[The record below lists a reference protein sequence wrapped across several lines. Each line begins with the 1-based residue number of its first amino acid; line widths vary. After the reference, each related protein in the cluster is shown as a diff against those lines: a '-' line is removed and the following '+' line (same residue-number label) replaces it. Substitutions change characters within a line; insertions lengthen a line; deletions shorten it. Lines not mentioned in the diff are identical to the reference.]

1 MLIKFDENL
10 TIEHFSKD
18 NYPNPSKTQE
28 GKARKFAVKHLPCSA
43 IFDSPLGD
51 SVSIAESRPDDSSYQ
66 AVITPLE
73 VQLLRIRE
81 IVSLSAMVV
90 AVSGLAYG
98 QTITGS
104 VTGVVTDPTGAVV
117 VGATVTATNTGT
129 GVVTTATTNGA
140 GVYYLHF
147 LQIGQYQLTIQGTG
161 FKELTTAPFTL
172 EVDQVAK
179 VDGKLETGAAN
190 ETVTVSNELQPILD
204 TDDATLTT
212 TFTANT
218 IENMPLNG
226 RNFSS
231 ITMFLPGAVDTSP
244 TGMSDVNAIERSTGP
259 DGQVSVNGNRNQSNN
274 YLLDGIEINETI
286 NNTIGYNPSPDAIEN
301 LTAITSN
308 AGAEYGNVNGGDIIA
323 VLKSGTNQ
331 FHGSAFAFLENYN
344 LDANT
349 WANNFASVAR
359 QPFTQTIFGGTLGGP
374 IRKNKLFFFV
384 DYSADRYHQGG
395 TQAASVIP
403 AAFRTGDFSSLPI
416 QLTHFVAGQGQVN
429 YANNQVPITNPV
441 AQYLF
446 AHPEFYPLPNRTPTD
461 GIAQNNYVG
470 TYRNTVRNDQ
480 GDVKIDYTLSA
491 HDSIMGR
498 YSQGI
503 ASDAT
508 PQTPLA
514 ITFPPTDDY
523 PFKGVALNWVHT
535 FSPILVNEARAG
547 WSRVRWDQGLPED
560 TTGAFGLKGN
570 SIVGIN
576 AAQPYPGFAL
586 QDFATG
592 EGRSNQTYLSDVG
605 TFGGGS
611 SLIDNTFAYGDNLT
625 LQLNKHSIKAGIEVL
640 RYQQNEFYPGN
651 DGVMGRMAYA
661 GAFTGDT
668 ISDFVTDNIWY
679 AGISANV
686 GRSGQR
692 QYRDAAFLQDDWK
705 ITSNLTLNLGMRY
718 EYDQPI
724 YEVNNKQGNIDIATG
739 VYYTAGEAGTG
750 AIFGDSRALY
760 HPTYTNFQP
769 RLGFSYQPRPRLV
782 VRGGYGITNY
792 LEGTGANLRLNFN
805 PPFHPVYSY
814 QAVAASATSPGTPL
828 NVQDAIP
835 ANVTGSLISNTY
847 RAWTNIKP
855 ALVQEFTLSTE
866 YELDNKTSVV
876 IGYVGQTGQHLIDPL
891 AGNQLT
897 APGAAAPFANLV
909 GQTGSVVVTESEAV
923 SNYNAAQL
931 QMRRRQSKG
940 LEFQIN
946 YTFAKA
952 MTNNP
957 GFYGSPNV
965 SGASPYWQNAYD
977 GQADYGPSGT
987 DTRHSLSANAV
998 YQLPF
1003 GHGQMF
1009 GGNSNWLVNEALG
1022 GWKITGTAIAY
1033 SGLPVTI
1040 NGPDTTTVNN
1050 RASRANHYQNLKIA
1064 NRTLNNWFGTG
1075 PTVYQPV
1082 QVTSTVNGAPVTT
1095 TVNGC
1100 TTSQA
1105 QALGCA
1111 YGPTVGEQFG
1121 SAAVGSERAPGFEQL
1136 DFSAGK
1142 QFHIYDTQA
1151 LEFRSD
1157 FFNAFNIASYSNP
1170 DNGITDSNFGQITN
1184 VRGIPRTIQFSLHYN
1199 F

>member
-1 MLIKFDENL
+1 M
-10 TIEHFSKD
+10 T
-18 NYPNPSKTQE
+18 
-28 GKARKFAVKHLPCSA
+28 AVSQLVLQLS
-43 IFDSPLGD
+43 
-51 SVSIAESRPDDSSYQ
+51 
-66 AVITPLE
+66 E
-73 VQLLRIRE
+73 VQFLRIRD
-81 IVSLSAMVV
+81 IVSLSAVLVV
-90 AVSGLAYG
+90 SSGLAYG

-104 VTGVVTDPTGAVV
+104 ITGVVTDPTGAVV
-117 VGATVTATNTGT
+117 AGASVTAANTST
-129 GVVTTATTNGA
+129 GVVTTATTNND
-140 GVYYLHF
+140 GVYYLRF
-147 LQIGQYQLTIQGTG
+147 LQIGQYTLTIEGVG
-161 FKELTTAPFTL
+161 FKELTTEPFTL

-179 VDGKLETGAAN
+179 VDGKLQTGTAS
-190 ETVTVSNELQPILD
+190 ESVTVTNELQPILD

-231 ITMFLPGAVDTSP
+231 ITMFLPGSVDTSP
-244 TGMSDVNAIERSTGP
+244 AGMSDVNAIERSTGP

-349 WANNFASVAR
+349 WANNFAHVAR
-359 QPFTQTIFGGTLGGP
+359 QPFTQTIFGGTFGGP
-374 IRKNKLFFFV
+374 VIKNKLFFFV
-384 DYSADRYHQGG
+384 DYSANRYHQGG
-395 TQAASVIP
+395 TEAVSVIP
-403 AAFRTGDFSSLPI
+403 AAFRKGDFSSLPV
-416 QLTHFVAGQGQVN
+416 QLTHFVPGQGQVN
-429 YANNQVPITNPV
+429 YDNNQVPITNPV
-441 AQYLF
+441 A
-446 AHPEFYPLPNRTPTD
+446 PLPNQNPTD
-461 GIAQNNYVG
+461 GIAQNNYIG
-470 TYRNTVRNDQ
+470 SYRNTVRNDQ
-480 GDVKIDYTLSA
+480 GDVKIDYTLGA

-498 YSQGI
+498 YSQGV

-514 ITFPPTDDY
+514 ITFPPSNSY
-523 PFKGVALNWVHT
+523 PFKGLALNWVHT
-535 FSPILVNEARAG
+535 FSPIVVNEARAG
-547 WSRVRWDQGLPED
+547 WTRVRWDQGIPED
-560 TTGAFGLKGN
+560 TTGAFGLNGN

-576 AAQPYPGFAL
+576 AAQPYAGFAL
-586 QDFATG
+586 QDFGASQ
-592 EGRSNQTYLSDVG
+592 GRSNQTYLSDVG

-611 SLIDNTFAYGDNLT
+611 SLIDNTYSYDDTLT
-625 LQLNKHSIKAGIEVL
+625 LQLNKHSIKAGVEVL

-651 DGVMGRMAYA
+651 DGVMGRMQYA

-724 YEVNNKQGNIDIATG
+724 YEVNNKQGNVDLATG
-739 VYYTAGEAGTG
+739 VYYTAGEAGAG

-760 HPTYTNFQP
+760 QPTYTNFQP
-769 RLGFSYQPRPRLV
+769 RLGFSYQPKPRFV

-814 QAVAASATSPGTPL
+814 TAEPASATSGGTPL
-828 NVQDAIP
+828 TVADAIP
-835 ANVTGSLISNTY
+835 TDVTGSLVSNTY
-847 RAWTNIKP
+847 RAWTKIRP
-855 ALVQEFTLSTE
+855 ALIQEFTLSTE

-876 IGYVGQTGQHLIDPL
+876 IGYVGQTGQHLVDPR

-897 APGAAAPFANLV
+897 APGTVAPFANLV

-931 QMRRRQSKG
+931 QMRRRQYKG

-957 GFYGSPNV
+957 GFYGTPNV
-965 SGASPYWQNAYD
+965 SGASAYWQDAYN
-977 GQADYGPSGT
+977 GRADYGPSGT
-987 DTRHSLSANAV
+987 DTRHSLSATAV

-1003 GHGQMF
+1003 GHGQTF
-1009 GGNSNWLVNEALG
+1009 GGNSNWLVNEAIG
-1022 GWKITGTAIAY
+1022 GWKITGTAIAF

-1040 NGPDTTTVNN
+1040 SGPDSTTVNN
-1050 RASRANHYQNLKIA
+1050 RASRANHYQDLKIT

-1075 PTVYQPV
+1075 STVNEPV
-1082 QVTSTVNGAPVTT
+1082 QVTSVVNGVSSVSTI
-1095 TVNGC
+1095 NGC
-1100 TTSQA
+1100 TTAQA

-1121 SAAVGSERAPGFEQL
+1121 SAAVGTERAPGFEQL

-1142 QFHIYDTQA
+1142 QFPIYEKQA
-1151 LEFRSD
+1151 LEFRAD
-1157 FFNAFNIASYSNP
+1157 FFNAFNIASYGNP

>member
-1 MLIKFDENL
+1 MRIK
-10 TIEHFSKD
+10 
-18 NYPNPSKTQE
+18 
-28 GKARKFAVKHLPCSA
+28 
-43 IFDSPLGD
+43 
-51 SVSIAESRPDDSSYQ
+51 
-66 AVITPLE
+66 
-73 VQLLRIRE
+73 E
-81 IVSLSAMVV
+81 IVFLCTPFILS
-90 AVSGLAYG
+90 SGLACA

-104 VTGVVTDPTGAVV
+104 ITGVVTDPTGAVIPD
-117 VGATVTATNTGT
+117 AKVTAINSST
-129 GVVTTATTNGA
+129 GVTNTATTNGD
-140 GVYYLHF
+140 GIYYLRF
-147 LQIGQYQLTIQGTG
+147 LQIGQYKITIEAAG
-161 FKELTTAPFTL
+161 FKGLSTQPFTL

-179 VDGKLETGAAN
+179 IDGKLETGDAS
-190 ETVTVSNELQPILD
+190 ESVTVTDELQPILD
-204 TDDATLTT
+204 TDNSTLTT

-218 IENMPLNG
+218 LQNVPLNG

-231 ITMFLPGAVDTSP
+231 ITQFLPGAVDTSP
-244 TGMSDVNAIERSTGP
+244 AGMSGVNAIERATGP

-323 VLKSGTNQ
+323 VLKSGTNH

-349 WANNFASVAR
+349 WANKFAKVPR
-359 QPFTQTIFGGTLGGP
+359 QPFTQTIFGGTFGGP
-374 IRKNKLFFFV
+374 VLKNKLFFFV
-384 DYSADRYHQGG
+384 DYSANRYQMGG
-395 TQAASVIP
+395 SQAASVIP
-403 AAFRTGDFSSLPI
+403 AAFRKGDFSSLPV
-416 QLTHFVAGQGQVN
+416 QLTHFVPGQGQVA
-429 YANNQVPITNPV
+429 YPNNQVPITNPV

-446 AHPEFYPLPNRTPTD
+446 AHPEFYPLPNQTPTD
-461 GIAQNNYVG
+461 GIAQNNYIG
-470 TYRNTVRNDQ
+470 SYRNTVRNDQ
-480 GDVKIDYTLSA
+480 GDVKIDYTLGPR
-491 HDSIMGR
+491 DTIMGR

-514 ITFPPTDDY
+514 ITFPPVNDY
-523 PFKGVALNWVHT
+523 PFKGIALNWIHT
-535 FSPILVNEARAG
+535 FSPTIVNEARAG
-547 WSRVRWDQGLPED
+547 WSRVRWDQGIPQD
-560 TTGAFGLKGN
+560 TTGAFGMSGN

-576 AAQPYPGFAL
+576 APQPYPGFTL
-586 QDFATG
+586 QDFGAIG
-592 EGRSNQTYLSDVG
+592 AGSNQTYLTGVG

-611 SLIDNTFAYGDNLT
+611 SLIDNTFSYGDTLT
-625 LQLNKHSIKAGIEVL
+625 LQLNKHSIKAGVEIL
-640 RYQQNEFYPGN
+640 RYQQNDFYPGN
-651 DGVMGRMAYA
+651 DGVMGRMQYSS
-661 GAFTGDT
+661 AFTGDT
-668 ISDFVTDNIWY
+668 MSDFVTDNIWY

-692 QYRDAAFLQDDWK
+692 QYRDAAFVQDDWK
-705 ITSNLTLNLGMRY
+705 ITSNLTLNLGLRY

-724 YEVNNKQGNIDIATG
+724 YEVNNKQGNVDLATG
-739 VYYTAGEAGTG
+739 AYYTAGQAGAG

-769 RLGFSYQPRPRLV
+769 RVGFSYQPLPRLV

-792 LEGTGANLRLNFN
+792 LEGTGSNLRLNFN

-814 QAVAASATSPGTPL
+814 TAVAASATSAGTPL
-828 NVQDAIP
+828 TVQNAIP
-835 ANVTGSLISNTY
+835 SNVTGSLISNTY
-847 RAWTNIKP
+847 RAWGNIKP
-855 ALVQEFTLSTE
+855 ALIQEFTLSTE

-876 IGYVGQTGQHLIDPL
+876 IGYVGQTGQHLIDPR

-897 APGAAAPFANLV
+897 APGTVAPYANLV
-909 GQTGSVVVTESEAV
+909 GQTGSVVITESEAM

-957 GFYGSPNV
+957 GFFGAPNT
-965 SGASPYWQNAYD
+965 SNASPYWQDAYN
-977 GQADYGPSGT
+977 GHADYGPSGT
-987 DTRHSLSANAV
+987 DTRHSLSATAV

-1003 GHGQMF
+1003 GRGQMF
-1009 GGNSNWLVNEALG
+1009 GGNSNWIVNEAIG
-1022 GWKITGTAIAY
+1022 GWKITGTAIAF

-1040 NGPDTTTVNN
+1040 NGPDTTSVNN
-1050 RASRANHYQNLKIA
+1050 KASRANHYQNLKIT
-1064 NRTLNNWFGTG
+1064 NRTLSNWFGTG
-1075 PTVYQPV
+1075 STVYHPIQSS
-1082 QVTSTVNGAPVTT
+1082 TTVNGVTTVT

-1100 TTSQA
+1100 ATAQA
-1105 QALGCA
+1105 QSLGCA
-1111 YGPTVGEQFG
+1111 YGPTIGEQFG
-1121 SAAVGSERAPGFEQL
+1121 SAAVGTERAPGFEQL

-1142 QFHIYDTQA
+1142 EFHIYNEQA

-1157 FFNAFNIASYSNP
+1157 FFNAFNIASYGNP

-1184 VRGIPRTIQFSLHYN
+1184 VRGIPRTIQFSLHYH